1 MRFPICKVCLKNKIL
16 CKACEKVVKE
26 NKIDGEEIKM
36 YRQINRILKPYNFA
50 EDIEIKRAISNE
62 NVLLIITN
70 KNDVSKII
78 GKQGGIVRKLGKELN
93 RQIRVMA
100 EPSSP
105 KEFIKE
111 IFFSIPIMGINTVYT
126 PNSTT
131 YKIRIPG
138 SERNNMSISPEKF
151 SNIFNSFFNENV
163 DIIFE

>member
-16 CKACEKVVKE
+16 CKACERAAKA
-26 NKIDGEEIKM
+26 NKINDEEIKM
-36 YRQINRILKPYNFA
+36 YRDLNRILKPYNFA

-78 GKQGGIVRKLGKELN
+78 GKQGGVVRKLGKELN

-100 EPSSP
+100 EPSNP
-105 KEFIKE
+105 KKFIKE
-111 IFFSIPIMGINTVYT
+111 IFFSIPIIGINTIFAPT
-126 PNSTT
+126 GAT
-131 YKIRIPG
+131 YKIRIPN
-138 SERNNMSISPEKF
+138 SEKNTMAVPPETF